1 MKQLFDFFPVLVFA
15 GVYFFTK
22 DMILAT
28 GVLIGASAIQLAFD
42 YARRRTVEKMHFYT
56 FLVLLVFGG
65 FTIMLNDPLYIKWKP
80 TVVNWLFAIVLLGS
94 QVLGKETLIEKI
106 ITGLLKQAPHLEI
119 DLPRNHWP
127 WLNLCWVMFFIMV
140 GLLNI
145 YVAFNYDEDT
155 WVTFK
160 LVGLT
165 LLNLGFFI
173 LQFIHLSRY
182 MREVNSEDKT
192 HTKPEAED

>member
-1 MKQLFDFFPVLVFA
+1 MKQVFDFFPVLIFA

-42 YARRRTVEKMHFYT
+42 YTRRRTVEKMHLYT

-65 FTIMLNDPLYIKWKP
+65 FTIFLKDPVYIKWKP
-80 TVVNWLFAIVLLGS
+80 TVVNWLFASIFLAS
-94 QVLGKETLIEKI
+94 QLFAKETLLEKLLN
-106 ITGLLKQAPHLEI
+106 GLLKQAPHLEI
-119 DLPRNHWP
+119 DVPKQHWP

-145 YVAFNYDEDT
+145 YVAFRYDEET

-160 LVGLT
+160 LIGLT
-165 LLNLGFFI
+165 LINLGFFI
-173 LQFIHLSRY
+173 LQFVYLSKY
-182 MREVNSEDKT
+182 MTEVNSEDKT
-192 HTKPEAED
+192 HTKPGAED

>member
-42 YARRRTVEKMHFYT
+42 YARRRQVEKVHLYT
-56 FLVLLVFGG
+56 FLILLVFGG
-65 FTIMLNDPLYIKWKP
+65 FTIFLNDPVYIKWKP
-80 TVVNWLFAIVLLGS
+80 TVVNWLFALVFLGS
-94 QVLGKETLIEKI
+94 QLLGKETLLEKMI
-106 ITGLLKQAPHLEI
+106 NGLLKQAPHLEI
-119 DLPRNHWP
+119 DLPRSHWP
-127 WLNLCWVMFFIMV
+127 WLNLTWVMFFIML
-140 GLLNI
+140 GLLNL

-160 LVGLT
+160 LIGLT

-173 LQFIHLSRY
+173 LQFVHLSRY
-182 MREVNSEDKT
+182 MTEVNSEDKEP
-192 HTKPEAED
+192 TKPGAED